1 MYLGKSNMA
10 PELVANASFGFD
22 ARFLPLRA
30 AFGGLGI
37 PWRSVAKRGFDIAVS
52 LFLLVVFASWLF
64 PLVAL
69 WIRLDSPGPA
79 FFRQRRIGLNGR
91 EFELWKFRRMRVHDA
106 PKGICPQAT
115 RQDARVTRV
124 GAWLRRFS
132 VDEFPQ
138 MFNVLK
144 GEMSLV
150 GPRPH
155 APGTCAGG
163 RRFEDVVAYYQL
175 RHRGLPGMTG
185 LAQVRGW
192 RGETDTEDKLV
203 NRVQSDFEYICN
215 WSLRLDLLILLRTVG
230 ALASADAY

>member
-52 LFLLVVFASWLF
+52 LFLLAVFASWLF

-91 EFELWKFRRMRVHDA
+91 EFELWKFRSMRVHDA

-138 MFNVLK
+138 LFNVLK

-150 GPRPH
+150 R
-155 APGTCAGG
+155 APSARAWHVRRRTALRRRGG
-163 RRFEDVVAYYQL
+163 
-175 RHRGLPGMTG
+175 
-185 LAQVRGW
+185 
-192 RGETDTEDKLV
+192 
-203 NRVQSDFEYICN
+203 
-215 WSLRLDLLILLRTVG
+215 ILS
-230 ALASADAY
+230 ASASRAAGHDRSGPGAWLAWRDRHGRQAGQPSTV